1 MEINTANYMDPLP
14 VSPYDNDDASF
25 QIIAVSALEVYP
37 DAVVVPGL
45 MIANTDTKHYSSLA
59 ARMYRFAPNFLHS
72 DELDMFHGID
82 EKISVETFGKV
93 VQFFYRIIKN
103 SAFDQ

>member
-1 MEINTANYMDPLP
+1 MDPLP

-45 MIANTDTKHYSSLA
+45 MIANTDTKHYASLA
-59 ARMYRFAPNFLHS
+59 DR
-72 DELDMFHGID
+72 DID
-82 EKISVETFGKV
+82 LLPSLLTGLKSRQDLEYSSG
-93 VQFFYRIIKN
+93 
-103 SAFDQ
+103 

>member
-1 MEINTANYMDPLP
+1 MDPLP

-45 MIANTDTKHYSSLA
+45 MIANTDTKHYASLA
-59 ARMYRFAPNFLHS
+59 DRDLITTYYPVFLLDSNHFRIWSTALGKFKS
-72 DELDMFHGID
+72 DPQDVPLRA
-82 EKISVETFGKV
+82 
-93 VQFFYRIIKN
+93 QF
-103 SAFDQ
+103 SA